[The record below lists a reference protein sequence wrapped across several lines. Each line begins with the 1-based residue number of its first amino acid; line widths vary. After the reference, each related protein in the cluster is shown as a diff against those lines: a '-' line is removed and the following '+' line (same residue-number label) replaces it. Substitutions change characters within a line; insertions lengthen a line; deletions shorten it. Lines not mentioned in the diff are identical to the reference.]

1 MSSSTIKT
9 FAPRSYPVR
18 HPLDVG
24 RRHGQIIN
32 PPRLPEIGGM
42 TKSNADKRESELTI
56 KKPGGTK

>member
-9 FAPRSYPVR
+9 FAPRNYPVR

-32 PPRLPEIGGM
+32 PPRMAELGGM
-42 TKSNADKRESELTI
+42 TKNNADQREPELKI